1 MRSADDD
8 CAHLLQQAEQGD
20 PAAMAELWSLHQP
33 RLRRMV
39 QLRLDRR
46 LWGRLAPSD
55 VLQETYLEFASCLAR
70 YLANPEIPF
79 FLWLRVLTG
88 RKLNALHRR
97 YLRTKARDV
106 GREIALHQGSL
117 PRASSASLA
126 AQLIGKHTTPSQAF
140 ARAEL
145 RQRVQECLDALE
157 PLDREILAL
166 RHFEQLTNL
175 ETAQVLG
182 ISEAAASNRFVRALQ
197 RLRKILMAVPGIG
210 DAS

>member
-1 MRSADDD
+1 MTLADDD
-8 CAHLLQQAEQGD
+8 CATLLQQAAQGD
-20 PAAMAELWSLHQP
+20 PVAVAELWKRHQP

-46 LWGRLAPSD
+46 LQGRLAPSD
-55 VLQETYLEFASCLAR
+55 VLQETYLEFARCLAQ
-70 YLANPEIPF
+70 YVAKPEVPF

-88 RKLNALHRR
+88 RKLNTLHRR

-106 GREIALHQGSL
+106 GRELHLHPGSL

-126 AQLIGKHTTPSQAF
+126 AQLIGKHTSPSQAA

-145 RQRVQECLDALE
+145 RLRVQECLEALE

-182 ISEAAASNRFVRALQ
+182 ISDAAASNRFVRALK
-197 RLRKILMAVPGIG
+197 RLRKIMMEVPELG
-210 DAS
+210 DGR

>member
-1 MRSADDD
+1 MGNADD
-8 CAHLLQQAEQGD
+8 CAQLLHQAEQGD
-20 PAAMAELWSLHQP
+20 PAAVAELWSRHQP

-46 LWGRLAPSD
+46 LRGRLAPSD
-55 VLQETYLEFASCLAR
+55 VLQETYLEFARCLAQ
-70 YLANPEIPF
+70 YLVQPEIPF

-106 GREIALHQGSL
+106 GRELALAHGSL
-117 PRASSASLA
+117 PRVSSASLA
-126 AQLIGKHTTPSQAF
+126 AQLIGKFTTPSQAA

-145 RQRVQECLDALE
+145 RLRVQECLEALD

-175 ETAQVLG
+175 EAAHVLG
-182 ISEAAASNRFVRALQ
+182 ISEAAASNRFVRALK
-197 RLRKILMAVPGIG
+197 RLRKILIEAPGMSEG
-210 DAS
+210 P

>member
-1 MRSADDD
+1 MGDVEDGCAD
-8 CAHLLQQAEQGD
+8 LLLRAGQGD
-20 PAAMAELWSLHQP
+20 AIAATELWKRHQF

-46 LWGRLAPSD
+46 LRGRLAPSD
-55 VLQETYLEFASCLAR
+55 VLQETYLEFARCLAQ
-70 YLANPEIPF
+70 YLARPEIPF

-88 RKLNALHRR
+88 RKLNTLHRR

-106 GREIALHQGSL
+106 GREIALFQGSW

-126 AQLIGKHTTPSQAF
+126 AQLIGKHTTPSQAVV
-140 ARAEL
+140 RAEL
-145 RQRVQECLDALE
+145 RLRVQESLETLE

-182 ISEAAASNRFVRALQ
+182 ISEAAASNRFVRALM
-197 RLRKILMAVPGIG
+197 RLRKVWLQMPGCG
-210 DAS
+210 DGP